1 MWNEY
6 IWENYKN
13 AQGKSIIEMFNENL
27 SKFIT
32 EDYPEQ
38 IQKLQEAYVA
48 DWHVRKDT
56 YQQLTGLLE
65 FTDQQVE
72 VATTNDIW
80 PDRAFEA
87 IDEYFMEWC
96 EFFWS
101 DCINE
106 NNAPSEIDFKIIFE
120 NFCGH
125 GLVCSTTLLPIYYPV
140 ELFVPY
146 YFYTTYN
153 VLESIANAF
162 DIELPPL
169 PAKSDYKGRV
179 WHYANI
185 CKALYSFRIDKGL
198 TFYELCAFLY
208 DFAPKYVG
216 GFDSYIIKNLPTPK
230 SAYFVGGN
238 GKGIDAI
245 AEENPNDIIRWQCSP
260 GARAGDLIV
269 MYLRTPIS
277 AISSI
282 WRAQSVGF
290 IDPFFW
296 YYRMTYIGSPIK
308 INRIPISQI
317 KADPILAKMPIVKKN
332 MQGINGIELMP
343 SEYNHIVELSGK
355 DICRLEYVMEVGDE
369 EYPNE
374 KAVEEKLI
382 KPLLKKLGY
391 GENDYIQQMYI
402 EIGNHNHALIPDF
415 VLNPKRG
422 GGHQSGFAVIEAKR
436 SIKNDKQL
444 EDAKGQVRGY
454 AKLLGAKYSA
464 VASMEKIY
472 IMRMQD
478 DYTEEIFSEAW
489 DNLSDSDTLYRLR
502 GLLGKS

>member
-13 AQGKSIIEMFNENL
+13 AQGKAIIEMFNENL

-216 GFDSYIIKNLPTPK
+216 GIDSYIIKNLPTPK

-245 AEENPNDIIRWQCSP
+245 AEENPM
-260 GARAGDLIV
+260 A
-269 MYLRTPIS
+269 M
-277 AISSI
+277 
-282 WRAQSVGF
+282 
-290 IDPFFW
+290 
-296 YYRMTYIGSPIK
+296 
-308 INRIPISQI
+308 
-317 KADPILAKMPIVKKN
+317 
-332 MQGINGIELMP
+332 
-343 SEYNHIVELSGK
+343 
-355 DICRLEYVMEVGDE
+355 
-369 EYPNE
+369 
-374 KAVEEKLI
+374 
-382 KPLLKKLGY
+382 
-391 GENDYIQQMYI
+391 
-402 EIGNHNHALIPDF
+402 
-415 VLNPKRG
+415 
-422 GGHQSGFAVIEAKR
+422 
-436 SIKNDKQL
+436 
-444 EDAKGQVRGY
+444 
-454 AKLLGAKYSA
+454 
-464 VASMEKIY
+464 
-472 IMRMQD
+472 
-478 DYTEEIFSEAW
+478 
-489 DNLSDSDTLYRLR
+489 
-502 GLLGKS
+502 